1 MELVWDEIQKNRNHS
16 FVIEVI
22 CADVFEVRYCGS
34 HMICHHHICSYTLH
48 VNAYLATQDMF
59 EMGPEEVIMFCT
71 DCVLSED
78 EEPCDIPESVF
89 GSDNDDISGGL
100 NPSPQSGLHP

>member
-1 MELVWDEIQKNRNHS
+1 
-16 FVIEVI
+16 
-22 CADVFEVRYCGS
+22 
-34 HMICHHHICSYTLH
+34 MICHHHIFSYTLH

-100 NPSPQSGLHP
+100 NASPPSGLHP